1 MPKQTIRKSLIT
13 SYVSAEEW
21 LAGKNATPIQ
31 MSMRSGTKIRTYKP
45 VVHKPSENAVVVSD
59 KPNDKKFMFLSEE
72 TKPDYRPINRR
83 SEIKPSPQIDHRP
96 LGADSY
102 NKSLQVIFE
111 ICFHT
116 FIT

>member
-1 MPKQTIRKSLIT
+1 
-13 SYVSAEEW
+13 
-21 LAGKNATPIQ
+21 
-31 MSMRSGTKIRTYKP
+31 MSMRSGTKIRTFKP
-45 VVHKPSENAVVVSD
+45 VVYKPSENAVVVSD

-102 NKSLQVIFE
+102 NKSVQVIFE
-111 ICFHT
+111 IWFQT
-116 FIT
+116 FITLITEI